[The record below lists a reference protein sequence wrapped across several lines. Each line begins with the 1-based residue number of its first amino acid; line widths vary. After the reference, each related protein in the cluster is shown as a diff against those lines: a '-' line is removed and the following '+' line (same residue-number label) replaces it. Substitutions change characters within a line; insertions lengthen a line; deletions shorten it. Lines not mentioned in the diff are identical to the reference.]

1 MRFVF
6 AREKDGRIHFRR
18 RHPNVSTQEVM
29 EVFESRMAIRKSCGS
44 AWKGIGHARSGRF
57 LVVVFKWG
65 VRKETVFAL
74 TAYPA
79 GRRHVE
85 AYVKTMGGVQ

>member
-1 MRFVF
+1 MRIVF
-6 AREKDGRIHFRR
+6 AREKDGRVHFQKS
-18 RHPNVSTQEVM
+18 HPNITAHEVM
-29 EVFESRMAIRKSCGS
+29 ELFEAPMAVRKSYGS
-44 AWKGIGHARSGRF
+44 AWKGIGHSRAGRF

-65 VRKETVFAL
+65 IRKETAFVL

-85 AYVKTMGGVQ
+85 TYLKTVGGVQ